1 MVTLKWKERAEER
14 HRSNLVSYGALVT
27 IRK

>member
-1 MVTLKWKERAEER
+1 MVTLKWEERAEER
-14 HRSNLVSYGALVT
+14 HWSNLVPYGALVT